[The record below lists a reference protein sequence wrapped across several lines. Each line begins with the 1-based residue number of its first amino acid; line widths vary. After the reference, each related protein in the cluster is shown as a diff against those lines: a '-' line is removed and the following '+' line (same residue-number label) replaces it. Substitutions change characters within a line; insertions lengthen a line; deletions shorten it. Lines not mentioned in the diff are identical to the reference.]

1 MGTNIEAFHDYLNL
15 EKKYAALTS
24 KVYLD
29 DLHQFEKFV
38 LENFQDQPLETVN
51 YPMVRNW
58 IVSLVDAKNSYRTI
72 NRKLSS
78 LNAFFRFLLK
88 CEVINTN
95 PLAKHQSLKN
105 KKKIQIPYSETEME
119 EALQFQ
125 FTADFDGLRDKVM
138 LELFYTTGIR
148 RAELIG
154 LKIGS
159 IDFSNQTI
167 KVLGKRN
174 KERLIPIVDKT
185 SILLRDYLKQR
196 EQIATSK
203 LTDSLLV
210 NQSGVKLNES
220 FVYRKINLYFS
231 GVTSKTKNSPHVLR
245 HTFATHLLNKGAD
258 LNAVKE
264 LLGHS
269 SLASTQ
275 IYTNTSLEA
284 LQKVHKTAHPR
295 NNKN

>member
-1 MGTNIEAFHDYLNL
+1 MDSNIDAFHDYLIL
-15 EKKYAALTS
+15 ERKYSLLTS
-24 KVYLD
+24 KAYLN
-29 DLHQFEKFV
+29 DLKQFEKFV
-38 LENFQDQPLETVN
+38 QENFQDQPLESIH
-51 YPMVRNW
+51 YPIVRNW
-58 IVSLVDAKNSYRTI
+58 IVSLVDAKKSYRTI

-78 LNAFFRFLLK
+78 LNAFYRFLLK
-88 CEVINTN
+88 CEVIIAN
-95 PLAKHQSLKN
+95 PMAKHQSLKN
-105 KKKIQIPYSETEME
+105 KKKIQIPFSETEME
-119 EALQFQ
+119 ETLQIEFSD
-125 FTADFDGLRDKVM
+125 DFEGLRDKLM

-154 LKIGS
+154 LKVSS

-174 KERLIPIVDKT
+174 KERLIPLVEKT
-185 SILLRDYLKQR
+185 VLLLREYIKQR
-196 EQIATSK
+196 ESLFSSN

-220 FVYRKINLYFS
+220 FVYRKINFYLS
-231 GVTSKTKNSPHVLR
+231 GVTNKTKNSPHVLR
-245 HTFATHLLNKGAD
+245 HTFATHLLNQGAD

-275 IYTNTSLEA
+275 IYTNSSLEA
-284 LQKVHKTAHPR
+284 LQKVHKTSHPR
-295 NNKN
+295 NRKN